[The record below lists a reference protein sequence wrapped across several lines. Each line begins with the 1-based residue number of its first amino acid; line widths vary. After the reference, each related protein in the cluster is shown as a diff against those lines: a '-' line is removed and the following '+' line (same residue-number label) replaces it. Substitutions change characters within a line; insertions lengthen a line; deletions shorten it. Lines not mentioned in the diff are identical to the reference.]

1 MHASGTAASDVG
13 LHGPA
18 AQIVAAT
25 VAAHDRDGDG
35 RLSQKEFRRLLVA
48 SSETSM
54 SISVS

>member
-1 MHASGTAASDVG
+1 MDAGV
-13 LHGPA
+13 PA

-35 RLSQKEFRRLLVA
+35 RLSQREFGRLLAA